1 MRGAVVAIAD
11 SWWGRVLPAVF
22 LVPQQSTMK
31 LTIIHT
37 GVLQGRR
44 RSFCFGFTGHIFKSS
59 VHSCST
65 LLEPLSVLAF
75 VYKYFRGKRMQSCT
89 RLVRK

>member
-1 MRGAVVAIAD
+1 MCVAVLAVAD
-11 SWWGRVLPAVF
+11 SGWGRVLPAVF
-22 LVPQQSTMK
+22 LVPQESTMK
-31 LTIIHT
+31 LTIIYT

-44 RSFCFGFTGHIFKSS
+44 RSFCFGFTGHTFKSS

-65 LLEPLSVLAF
+65 LVGPLCVLAF

-89 RLVRK
+89 RK